1 MNILLIGSGGRE
13 DAVARKIVEKD
24 NLYSVITNENPSVIN
39 LSQRYMKYNEENY
52 NEIIKFSNEYKI
64 DIAFVSPDEI
74 LNTELVN
81 VLGENHI
88 PVASPTKN
96 AAMIET
102 SKEYMRYIMDK
113 YRIRGNIE
121 NEVIDNYDD
130 LKKFFN
136 GNDREYAIKPLGL
149 TGGKGV
155 KVMGLQLKNKNEAI
169 EYAGKIINRDKK
181 VLIERREIG
190 EEFSIQAF
198 SDGKRIVC
206 MPVAQDYKRLYEGD
220 YGPNTGGMGSI
231 TDKNFSLPFL
241 NDKTVE
247 DAKNILN
254 EIIISMRKE
263 DNEFKG
269 IIYGQFMATENGVKV
284 IEVNSR
290 FADPEGI
297 NVLTLLKSN
306 IVDIFLDIYS
316 GTLKDNIKFDNRAT
330 VLKYVVPP
338 GYGVKPVET
347 ELAIKDNIETN
358 SFKLYYSSVSGEL
371 TRVKTTGSRAL
382 ALVGIADSIY
392 EASDIVE
399 YNLKNITGNYYMR
412 HDIGTR
418 DMVGK
423 KIKL

>member
-39 LSQRYMKYNEENY
+39 LSQRYMKYSEENY

-81 VLGENHI
+81 ILRENHI

-136 GNDREYAIKPLGL
+136 DNDREYAIKPLGL

-169 EYAGKIINRDKK
+169 EYAGEIINRDKK
-181 VLIERREIG
+181 VLIERRETG

-284 IEVNSR
+284 IEINSR

-347 ELAIKDNIETN
+347 ELVIKDNIETN

-371 TRVKTTGSRAL
+371 TGVKTTGSRAL

-418 DMVGK
+418 DMVEK